1 MGRDKPLKNYALAMD
16 LFSKFGYDFSNR
28 FGFYGLLKLGFIL
41 ALGSNPHVLPEL
53 DEQSHYDIFP
63 FVAGGFLASGF
74 GFELFFNKWLGSFLE
89 FGVNQYLMSY
99 RYYVSS
105 NSYHSLDESQQENRL
120 SYFLRSYY
128 IKFGLKTTF

>member
-1 MGRDKPLKNYALAMD
+1 MD

-41 ALGSNPHVLPEL
+41 ALGEEPHVLPDMK
-53 DEQSHYDIFP
+53 DENHYNISP
-63 FVAGGFLASGF
+63 FAAAGGFLASGF
-74 GFELFFNKWLGSFLE
+74 GFEFFFNKWFGSFLE
-89 FGVNQYLMSY
+89 LGVNQYLMSY
-99 RYYVSS
+99 RYHMTSHMYDSA
-105 NSYHSLDESQQENRL
+105 NESQQEKRL